1 MERKDDVQ
9 SYTYAHINMRKHTL
23 TPIQLCAK
31 SFIDWSTQPTRI
43 YPPSFQL
50 FFLHHTSS
58 ACTLGGGC
66 LLFCLSKSCT
76 STRHNLTHTH
86 SPYTPRVMS
95 LVCVCV
101 LEGEG
106 WGQRRRT
113 LLRLVELT
121 LLPYDRTTKPP
132 AGWEL
137 NPPRSPSA
145 LNKHTHKPKLRHMQ
159 TSHFSSPPPFL
170 SLFLLIYAQ
179 SDKQLEAVFLQ
190 IFKISCKKQCAC
202 FLKRLT
208 RGIIK
213 AERVS
218 ILTEL

>member
-1 MERKDDVQ
+1 MKQQDGRRYGEKRRCAVVHLCSHQYAQTHTNTYPAVCKKLHRLEHTA
-9 SYTYAHINMRKHTL
+9 YTHLSPLLPAVL
-23 TPIQLCAK
+23 
-31 SFIDWSTQPTRI
+31 
-43 YPPSFQL
+43 PPSYL
-50 FFLHHTSS
+50 LSMYT
-58 ACTLGGGC
+58 GGGC

-95 LVCVCV
+95 LGCVCV

-145 LNKHTHKPKLRHMQ
+145 LNKHTHKHKLRHMQ
-159 TSHFSSPPPFL
+159 TSHFYSPPPFL

-179 SDKQLEAVFLQ
+179 NKMTNS
-190 IFKISCKKQCAC
+190 
-202 FLKRLT
+202 
-208 RGIIK
+208 
-213 AERVS
+213 
-218 ILTEL
+218 